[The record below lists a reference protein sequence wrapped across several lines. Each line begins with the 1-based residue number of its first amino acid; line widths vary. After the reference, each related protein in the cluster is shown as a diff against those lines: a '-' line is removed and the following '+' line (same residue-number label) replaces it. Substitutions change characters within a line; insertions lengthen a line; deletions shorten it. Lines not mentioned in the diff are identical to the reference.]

1 MCLLDPS
8 LATSVGE
15 PGVDDELPDVSP
27 DGMAARVDLARRT
40 LAELAK
46 LADVDDADRLCRD
59 LMEDRLGVS
68 IEQFET
74 GEHLRY
80 LRVIGSPVGSIR
92 AVFDQMSKDTADDWE
107 HIANRLDAI
116 PQAYGGIKVALEHG
130 ISQGL
135 FAASRQ
141 AIACADQLDAWAA
154 TNGGTRFFDRYC
166 TGAPSG
172 VAARLDA
179 GSATAA
185 AAFGEL
191 AHWLRTDYA
200 AAAEHQPDAVGLD
213 RYRLGVRQFL
223 GADLDPIEAYDWAWE
238 ELNSI
243 ETEMRQ
249 VCNEILPGASIEET
263 YEHLDATGEAME
275 GEEDLRQWL
284 QDLMDDTATALHG
297 THFDLPDE
305 LRTIEAMIAPPGSAA
320 AQYYSPPTA
329 DFNRPGRTWYP
340 TLGKTRFPIWGE
352 VSTCYHEGVPGHH
365 LQIAQWLYEAPRTS
379 KFQTYMYVSGNIEG
393 WALYSERLMDELGF
407 LRNPGERL
415 GYLVAQQLRATRVIV
430 DIGMHLSLP
439 IPAGQPFHPGTKWS
453 AELGRDFLAQHA
465 GKDTSFMDSEWV
477 RYLGWPAQA
486 ICYKLGERVWLAG
499 REAAKQRAAAAGET
513 FDLKAW
519 HTRALAMGSTTLR
532 LLQTEL

>member
-1 MCLLDPS
+1 
-8 LATSVGE
+8 
-15 PGVDDELPDVSP
+15 
-27 DGMAARVDLARRT
+27 
-40 LAELAK
+40 
-46 LADVDDADRLCRD
+46 
-59 LMEDRLGVS
+59 
-68 IEQFET
+68 
-74 GEHLRY
+74 
-80 LRVIGSPVGSIR
+80 
-92 AVFDQMSKDTADDWE
+92 
-107 HIANRLDAI
+107 
-116 PQAYGGIKVALEHG
+116 
-130 ISQGL
+130 
-135 FAASRQ
+135 
-141 AIACADQLDAWAA
+141 
-154 TNGGTRFFDRYC
+154 
-166 TGAPSG
+166 
-172 VAARLDA
+172 
-179 GSATAA
+179 
-185 AAFGEL
+185 L
-191 AHWLRTDYA
+191 AHWLRTDYSA
-200 AAAEHQPDAVGLD
+200 AAQHQPDAVGLD

-223 GADLDPIEAYDWAWE
+223 GADLDPIEAYDWAWD

-243 ETEMRQ
+243 ESEMRQ
-249 VCNEILPGASIEET
+249 VCAQILPGASIEET

-284 QDLMDDTATALHG
+284 QDLMDDTVSALHG
-297 THFDLPDE
+297 THFDLPE
-305 LRTIEAMIAPPGSAA
+305 QLRTIEAMIAPPGSAA

-329 DFNRPGRTWYP
+329 DFSRPGRTWYP

-365 LQIAQWLYEAPRTS
+365 LQIAQWLYEAPHTS

-439 IPAGQPFHPGTKWS
+439 IPGGQPFHPGTKWS

-499 REAAKQRAAAAGET
+499 RQAAKQRAAAAGET